1 MDVGKNPQA
10 KTEPKERNFW
20 FSHFLARQ
28 DFSRKIGPDREKV
41 EKISPTHPRRF
52 ALHCGPP
59 YFGLGAGNR
68 GAIRGFSSLF
78 GASPEELESKFPGI
92 LNFREDFD
100 HRRISSFSFRSGISR
115 SEIENFPTEDHEGV
129 QIGSGGNP
137 DNNERRRELREFFLI
152 HRMFRSSFV
161 ARKQRIFDGIH
172 NRRKMDGGKNPR
184 AKTEPKE
191 RNF

>member
-1 MDVGKNPQA
+1 MESITIGRWMEA
-10 KTEPKERNFW
+10 KILKLRRNRKKEIFG
-20 FSHFLARQ
+20 FLTFLARQ

-52 ALHCGPP
+52 ALQCGPP

-78 GASPEELESKFPGI
+78 QSLKEKPKSRFSEILGNFELRKN
-92 LNFREDFD
+92 L
-100 HRRISSFSFRSGISR
+100 SFSFRSGISR

-137 DNNERRRELREFFLI
+137 DNNERT
-152 HRMFRSSFV
+152 MTKV
-161 ARKQRIFDGIH
+161 K
-172 NRRKMDGGKNPR
+172 
-184 AKTEPKE
+184 
-191 RNF
+191 